1 MPVCCTHRLAG
12 KAAVK
17 VRGWQ
22 TATSAVNSGTMCFM
36 QTTNYLR
43 HYRHEQPLTQAE
55 LAALVG
61 VTHACVSK
69 IERGQRAAGWRTR
82 KRLASALGVLESDLF
97 PS

>member
-1 MPVCCTHRLAG
+1 VRERIG
-12 KAAVK
+12 WAVT
-17 VRGWQ
+17 Q
-22 TATSAVNSGTMCFM
+22 TATSTAHSVTVWFM
-36 QTTNYLR
+36 QTTNRLR
-43 HYRHEQPLTQAE
+43 HYRHERLLTQAE

-82 KRLASALGVLESDLF
+82 KRLASALGVLETELF